1 MDALD
6 DKSKPRTIG
15 RRGEDWIVRDQ
26 NYRYQQLLTVGQV
39 LTSEMNIE
47 RLFEVIMDQTNRIMQ
62 TERSTVFLH
71 DPENGELWSLVA
83 TGMQR
88 NEIRI
93 PQESGIAGWVF
104 KTQSSVVN
112 NDVYEDPRF
121 FSQIDKNSGFQTRN
135 LICQPLIN
143 RENRCIGVLQSLNKQ
158 YGKFNDEDLD
168 ILRSISDYVAI
179 AVENAKLYENVKSYS
194 EELRKTLIHLETLE
208 RVKHQLTKFVPSTVR
223 RLVEKDPESI
233 SLEKAPME
241 VTVLFL
247 DIEGFS
253 KITETADPFLVNNM
267 VENHFSAYLDCI
279 KRYGGDVNETSGDG
293 LMVIFKE
300 GRQEENALAAVKAG
314 LDIVVENNRLN
325 HDVPYPWGHVQLHM
339 GINSGTAYVGCT
351 RMQSLAGELY
361 TYTASGLV
369 TVVAARIGAVSS
381 NTRVYVGP
389 DTYRII
395 EYACDAEYLGDHD
408 VKNVSEPIPVYW
420 IKAINE
426 SSTPSQG
433 PALK

>member
-1 MDALD
+1 MDALND
-6 DKSKPRTIG
+6 TSKPRSVG
-15 RRGEDWIVRDQ
+15 RRGDDWNVRDQ

-39 LTSEMNIE
+39 LTSEMNMD
-47 RLFEVIMDQTNRIMQ
+47 RLFELIMDQTNRIMQ

-71 DPENGELWSLVA
+71 DGESNELWSLVA

-93 PQESGIAGWVF
+93 PQDSGIAGWVF
-104 KTQSSVVN
+104 TTKSPIIH
-112 NDVYEDPRF
+112 NDVYQDPRF
-121 FSQIDKNSGFQTRN
+121 FSEIDKRSGFQTRN
-135 LICQPLIN
+135 IICQPLLN
-143 RENRCIGVLQSLNKQ
+143 REDQCIGVLQSLNKKD
-158 YGKFNDEDLD
+158 GTFNDEDMAL
-168 ILRSISDYVAI
+168 LNSISDYVAI
-179 AVENAKLYENVKSYS
+179 AVENAKLYENIKSYS

-223 RLVEKDPESI
+223 RLVEKDPDSI
-233 SLEKAPME
+233 SLEKAPMD
-241 VTVLFL
+241 VSVLFI

-253 KITETADPFLVNNM
+253 KITENFEPFLVNDM

-300 GRQEENALAAVKAG
+300 GTREDNSLAAVRAG
-314 LDIVVENNRLN
+314 LDIVDENNRLN
-325 HDVPYPWGHVQLHM
+325 REVPYPWGQIGLYM

-381 NTRVYVGP
+381 HTRVFVGP
-389 DTYRII
+389 DTYRMV
-395 EYACDAEYLGDHD
+395 ETLCDAEYLGGHE
-408 VKNVSEPIPVYW
+408 VKNVSEPIPIYW
-420 IKAINE
+420 IKAINR
-426 SSTPSQG
+426 
-433 PALK
+433 